1 MMAKSK
7 VKRRSL
13 PKARPTSDE
22 DRQGFIRGR
31 AKASAQAPILTKN
44 VMRSGHKRLLRFPV
58 DLNADL
64 VYLSE
69 QTGHTVQDIVMTILE
84 PVIKAERARI
94 EQGL

>member
-22 DRQGFIRGR
+22 DRKEFIRGR
-31 AKASAQAPILTKN
+31 AKTSDQAPILTKK
-44 VMRSGHKRLLRFPV
+44 VVRSGHKRLLRFPV

-69 QTGHTVQDIVMTILE
+69 QTGHTVQDIVMTLLE
-84 PVIKAERARI
+84 PVIKAERERI
-94 EQGL
+94 EEGL